1 MEGTVSVAQQD
12 GDFIQVVAGDDD
24 VLDAVAAQAEQVGL
38 GGSEAA
44 GDGVIRCRL
53 ECTVAV
59 AQLDAER
66 IGLEERGDQILLAV
80 SVDVGE
86 HGPAGQGIG
95 AGVGGGLRRQGGGG
109 VGGKE
114 CYVACHGVVRGHV
127 GEGERAGGRGKAEAE
142 DVDGRGLGGC
152 VYRGEQRRGFTEDG
166 QCRRSRSGC
175 VVGVA
180 GLGCGHH
187 DRARTGDSESGAGQC
202 RRAGDAEGD
211 WKIRGG
217 GRA

>member
-1 MEGTVSVAQQD
+1 MVAEVWKVP
-12 GDFIQVVAGDDD
+12 FPLPSRTAISFKLIAGDDD

-80 SVDVGE
+80 SVDVGRARSSR
-86 HGPAGQGIG
+86 GRVLVPVLA
-95 AGVGGGLRRQGGGG
+95 GGLRRQGGGG

-152 VYRGEQRRGFTEDG
+152 VYRGEQRRG
-166 QCRRSRSGC
+166 
-175 VVGVA
+175 
-180 GLGCGHH
+180 LP
-187 DRARTGDSESGAGQC
+187 RTVSVDE
-202 RRAGDAEGD
+202 AE
-211 WKIRGG
+211 
-217 GRA
+217 AAA